1 MIILTIAYKKGGKGY
16 DYLLLN
22 PEKAKIDRSKPLAV
36 VVGAGPRDFIPT
48 YAIDARKADSLP
60 PHVTKALRLYPDNEA
75 RMAEMPKKIDAG
87 EKELPISSDGRISL
101 AEYERYSR
109 KVAIDSLAREV
120 EREKKKLGRRV

>member
-60 PHVTKALRLYPDNEA
+60 PHVTKALRLYPGNEA

-87 EKELPISSDGRISL
+87 EKEEPPLSSDGRISL

-109 KVAIDSLAREV
+109 KVANHALSREV
-120 EREKKKLGRRV
+120 EKEKKKLRRV